1 MRISVLFFSRFL
13 DFGEIKKADS
23 NIDLP
28 IYTPGSS
35 PKQQTESFTTKDSG
49 DYISYISNDQSGDWE
64 GGISIRYRLKELELA
79 DSSYQLILYGLDL
92 SESPINSSTSE
103 DGYTLDA
110 KLSQASGVD
119 GGIVVYENQKVI
131 IRTKYGDQT
140 THIYEELKG
149 EQINHDNKFSGVTTV
164 QRGSILEVIGNNALG
179 TDDVH
184 TNALY
189 LHDNSQFNL
198 GGYSQTIGSLNQY
211 AAALSL
217 NGEKTDQLGSLNILQ
232 TPNTGS
238 YIRGSIT
245 GDAASDLSVVNGTT
259 TITSPN
265 GTGYV
270 GNFNVLSG
278 TTIENSQPTS
288 GGTPILFTTVY
299 LASPHA
305 LDKATINAKDGTSLV
320 FDNGGTDS
328 NHVTVDIEN
337 GIRHYYAGTITAG
350 AGYLFVSNPNIQVQN
365 NGIVP
370 HLLHVNSMNL
380 NNTNL
385 VFSTLFEK
393 DGNGF
398 VDNSQTDRIYVD
410 GNASGAGNV
419 LINALPGSEMGYTK
433 ANSGILLVSAP
444 NADQNFKLSKGQV
457 YIIQKNRLSR
467 AADNDTDIKYELK
480 SKNDP
485 DGNFEDGAYKYWYL
499 VSSVDGQSPDDKD
512 HPTPSDPNDPVVEPI
527 QPGDTTPSK
536 DPDGS
541 FTPGGTRPGHNGT
554 QVRPQLAA
562 FATNV
567 LAWDKLNMR
576 LHDRIG
582 EAYFLDPETHELKKA
597 AGWVREHTAT
607 LRWTVRLEQRATT

>member
-1 MRISVLFFSRFL
+1 M
-13 DFGEIKKADS
+13 
-23 NIDLP
+23 
-28 IYTPGSS
+28 
-35 PKQQTESFTTKDSG
+35 
-49 DYISYISNDQSGDWE
+49 
-64 GGISIRYRLKELELA
+64 
-79 DSSYQLILYGLDL
+79 
-92 SESPINSSTSE
+92 
-103 DGYTLDA
+103 
-110 KLSQASGVD
+110 
-119 GGIVVYENQKVI
+119 
-131 IRTKYGDQT
+131 
-140 THIYEELKG
+140 
-149 EQINHDNKFSGVTTV
+149 
-164 QRGSILEVIGNNALG
+164 
-179 TDDVH
+179 
-184 TNALY
+184 
-189 LHDNSQFNL
+189 
-198 GGYSQTIGSLNQY
+198 
-211 AAALSL
+211 

-410 GNASGAGNV
+410 GN
-419 LINALPGSEMGYTK
+419 L
-433 ANSGILLVSAP
+433 
-444 NADQNFKLSKGQV
+444 
-457 YIIQKNRLSR
+457 
-467 AADNDTDIKYELK
+467 KYCR
-480 SKNDP
+480 S
-485 DGNFEDGAYKYWYL
+485 
-499 VSSVDGQSPDDKD
+499 
-512 HPTPSDPNDPVVEPI
+512 
-527 QPGDTTPSK
+527 
-536 DPDGS
+536 
-541 FTPGGTRPGHNGT
+541 
-554 QVRPQLAA
+554 
-562 FATNV
+562 
-567 LAWDKLNMR
+567 
-576 LHDRIG
+576 
-582 EAYFLDPETHELKKA
+582 
-597 AGWVREHTAT
+597 
-607 LRWTVRLEQRATT
+607 